1 MENLKKRIEALALE
15 IERVEAAEIA
25 RPGKTSDKTIHLKSN
40 LIALQAER
48 IKDLE
53 ERGEIVRNIKKD
65 LERKVEKQSERIA
78 ELEAE
83 NSRILIE
90 RGGLSDEICVLG
102 VRITELEAEIER
114 LLYVNYTDAVSG
126 VSRKEKGL
134 ASAKRYAEK
143 MYAEWAKYKKES
155 GI

>member
-1 MENLKKRIEALALE
+1 MTGQITTRIGGQIGNTNKNKAMENLKKRIEALALE

-65 LERKVEKQSERIA
+65 LERKVEKQSERI
-78 ELEAE
+78 
-83 NSRILIE
+83 
-90 RGGLSDEICVLG
+90 
-102 VRITELEAEIER
+102 TELEAEIER

>member
-65 LERKVEKQSERIA
+65 LERKVEKQSERI
-78 ELEAE
+78 
-83 NSRILIE
+83 
-90 RGGLSDEICVLG
+90 
-102 VRITELEAEIER
+102 TELEAEIER